1 MCKDPHNG
9 ALYERIEELFFH
21 EGLDA
26 YLVTGQSAQ
35 AGDRHAYIALK
46 SAHTLT
52 AEQNKTLRATATS
65 FVAGQAGM
73 AVHVDRQRQMVTLYD
88 EFTKKTSEFP
98 VSDLS
103 PAVQEK
109 YPPLTPS
116 NFFTRLGM

>member
-9 ALYERIEELFFH
+9 ALYERIEQLFFH

-26 YLVTGQSAQ
+26 YLVTGQPVSTD
-35 AGDRHAYIALK
+35 GPHAYIALK

-52 AEQNKTLRATATS
+52 AEQNKALRATATE
-65 FVAGQAGM
+65 FVVTQSGM

-88 EFTKKTSEFP
+88 ELTKKTSEFP
-98 VSDLS
+98 VTDLS
-103 PAVQEK
+103 EAVQKK
-109 YPPLTPS
+109 YPPLTPA

>member
-9 ALYERIEELFFH
+9 ALYERIEQLFFH

-26 YLVTGQSAQ
+26 YLVTGQPGPES
-35 AGDRHAYIALK
+35 GLRAYIALK

-52 AEQNKTLRATATS
+52 TEQNKTLRATATA
-65 FVAGQAGM
+65 FVTGQSGM
-73 AVHVDRQRQMVTLYD
+73 AVHVDRQRQMVSLYD
-88 EFTKKTSEFP
+88 ELTKTMSEYP

-109 YPPLTPS
+109 YPPLKPS
-116 NFFTRLGM
+116 NFFTRLEM

>member
-1 MCKDPHNG
+1 
-9 ALYERIEELFFH
+9 
-21 EGLDA
+21 
-26 YLVTGQSAQ
+26 T
-35 AGDRHAYIALK
+35 
-46 SAHTLT
+46 
-52 AEQNKTLRATATS
+52 TLRATATS

-98 VSDLS
+98 VADLS

>member
-26 YLVTGQSAQ
+26 YLVTGQPAQ
-35 AGDRHAYIALK
+35 ADDRHAYIALK
-46 SAHTLT
+46 SAHTLA
-52 AEQNKTLRATATS
+52 AEQNKALRATATN
-65 FVAGQAGM
+65 FVTGQAGM

-103 PAVQEK
+103 QAVQEK